1 MAASR
6 SRTRPLWRT
15 LVDALTFAMVLVMVS
30 LALDYFEIMDL
41 QPGKVR
47 VIDGDSLRKGDLE
60 IRLFGIDAPEAKQ
73 SCNDGRGVAYQ
84 CGVEAR
90 KSLQQLVAGKELK
103 CKKRD
108 VDRYG
113 RTVAVCEVNG
123 VEINRE
129 MVRLGWAIAYDKH
142 SFALCFSRTRCAQE
156 PARHFVRGISEPED
170 YRERKKR
177 VEGALVETSFNRRLT
192 GS

>member
-142 SFALCFSRTRCAQE
+142 SFAYVLAERD
-156 PARHFVRGISEPED
+156 ARKNQRGIWYGEFERPED
-170 YRERKKR
+170 YRERQTR
-177 VEGALVETSFNRRLT
+177 VEGALVETS
-192 GS
+192 SIDD